1 MALTDHKINGETPVK
16 DFPGTYN
23 GLIDE
28 LVAEINR
35 LNRVI
40 TTKDNEIAQLKSQMT
55 SLNNNLRAEFGN
67 WFDQKMTE
75 FENRFVKKT
84 EN

>member
-16 DFPGTYN
+16 NFPGTYN

-28 LVAEINR
+28 LTSKISELESTIASKDQEIRN
-35 LNRVI
+35 
-40 TTKDNEIAQLKSQMT
+40 LKNQMT
-55 SLNNNLRAEFGN
+55 NLNNSLRAEFGN

>member
-16 DFPGTYN
+16 NFPGTYN

-28 LVAEINR
+28 LTSKISELESIIASKDQEIRN
-35 LNRVI
+35 
-40 TTKDNEIAQLKSQMT
+40 LKNQMT
-55 SLNNNLRAEFGN
+55 NLNNSLRAEFGN

>member
-16 DFPGTYN
+16 NFPGTYN

-28 LVAEINR
+28 LTSKISELERTIAA
-35 LNRVI
+35 
-40 TTKDNEIAQLKSQMT
+40 KDNEIRNLKNQMT
-55 SLNNNLRAEFGN
+55 SLNNSLRAEFGN

>member
-16 DFPGTYN
+16 NFPGTYN

-28 LVAEINR
+28 L
-35 LNRVI
+35 
-40 TTKDNEIAQLKSQMT
+40 TTKISELESIIASKDQEIRNLKNQMT
-55 SLNNNLRAEFGN
+55 NLNNSLRAEFGN

>member
-16 DFPGTYN
+16 NFPKTYN
-23 GLIDE
+23 ELIDE
-28 LVAEINR
+28 LSSKISELESAIAAKDSEIRNLKNR
-35 LNRVI
+35 
-40 TTKDNEIAQLKSQMT
+40 MT
-55 SLNNNLRAEFGN
+55 SLENSIRAEFGN